1 MINFSLMN
9 LKIKSET
16 LYLIITLMILVFMIF
31 TFSLNF
37 IKDTTIILL
46 IKNFYHKLCHQI
58 ESRTFFIDGKPMLIC
73 SRCTGIYFGSLTLF
87 FILKMIPSFRKFLDK
102 FDLKIILF
110 FSAPLLI
117 DWSLNFIFKIETTNF
132 VRFLTGFIISLIP
145 VYFLNS
151 LIMSVNKYD

>member
-1 MINFSLMN
+1 
-9 LKIKSET
+9 
-16 LYLIITLMILVFMIF
+16 MIF

-37 IKDTTIILL
+37 IKDTALILL
-46 IKNFYHKLCHQI
+46 IKNFYHNLCHQI
-58 ESRTFFIDGKPMLIC
+58 ESRTFFIGGKPMLIC
-73 SRCTGIYFGSLTLF
+73 SRCTGIYLGSLILF
-87 FILKMIPSFRKFLDK
+87 FILTIISSLRKILDK
-102 FDLKIILF
+102 FNFRIILL

-132 VRFLTGFIISLIP
+132 VRFLTGFLISLIP